1 MPIEQLKTHILGRI
15 EAAGRKAFGR
25 APEGLAVVFPP
36 DLQLGHF
43 AVGCFPLAKPLRKS
57 PAEIAKTLAAGIAAD
72 DVIQAVA
79 AAGPYINFMVHP
91 KILFGDTLTEIVS
104 AGASY

>member
-1 MPIEQLKTHILGRI
+1 MSIEHVKNHILDRMA
-15 EAAGRKAFGR
+15 AAGRKAFGQ

-57 PAEIAKTLAAGIAAD
+57 PAEIR
-72 DVIQAVA
+72 
-79 AAGPYINFMVHP
+79 PRP
-91 KILFGDTLTEIVS
+91 WRP
-104 AGASY
+104 ASQPMM

>member
-1 MPIEQLKTHILGRI
+1 MPIDLLKTHVLDRI
-15 EAAGRKAFGR
+15 AAAGRKAFGL

-57 PAEIAKTLAAGIAAD
+57 PAEIAKTMAAGIAAD
-72 DVIQAVA
+72 DVIQAVT
-79 AAGPYINFMVHP
+79 AAGMGCMAALEAERFIAAHEH
-91 KILFGDTLTEIVS
+91 DTAQAAE
-104 AGASY
+104 